1 MNVEIHMSANISFP
15 TYMYMYIYCK
25 QGEIPFVQTI
35 LPCLKFA
42 QTDMSY
48 SVSPTDDG
56 DKSGKKPRANISLY
70 TINIFP

>member
-1 MNVEIHMSANISFP
+1 
-15 TYMYMYIYCK
+15 MYIYCK